1 MARRSLLVAAAAC
14 AALAG
19 CSLLPAS
26 GADDPSQSSPPEPRT
41 TASAP
46 ESQVSPEASPE
57 AKPAAEPDKPVTLA
71 FAGDIHF
78 MDQLRDRLDDPDT
91 ALEPIAPAL
100 SDADL
105 TVVNLETAIATGGT
119 PEDKNYTFRTPP
131 TALDALQAA
140 GVDVVTMANNHGVDY
155 GRTGLEESLDA
166 KRNGPIDVIGIG
178 EDDDEAFAPAI
189 HDIRGTKIAVIGAT
203 AFPLDPTVE
212 NWPAGPDS
220 PGIAVA
226 IDPSRLLEE
235 VREVRPKVDVVV
247 TYLHWGTERES
258 CPNASQRE
266 LAEQLEDA
274 GVDLIVG
281 AHAHVLQGAGR
292 LGDAFV
298 AYGFGNFVWY
308 SQNTPR
314 EATTGVMK
322 VTLDGRKVARMQW
335 TPAYIQP
342 SGLPEPATGSRKEQM
357 ISEFADLR
365 DCTGLDPVPGV
376 P

>member
-26 GADDPSQSSPPEPRT
+26 EAENPPESELPPPTQT
-41 TASAP
+41 TA
-46 ESQVSPEASPE
+46 VSPKPSAT
-57 AKPAAEPDKPVTLA
+57 AKPAAEPDKPITLA

-78 MDQLRDRLDDPDT
+78 ADQLRERLDDPDT

-131 TALDALQAA
+131 SALDALQAA

-166 KRNGPIDVIGIG
+166 KHNGPIDVIGIG

-212 NWPAGPDS
+212 NWPAGPGEA
-220 PGIAVA
+220 GIAVA
-226 IDPSRLLEE
+226 IDPERLLEE
-235 VREVRPKVDVVV
+235 VREVRSKVDVVI

-266 LAEQLEDA
+266 LASELEEA

-322 VTLDGRKVARMQW
+322 VTLDGRKVSRMKW
-335 TPAYIQP
+335 TPAYIQS
-342 SGLPEPATGSRKEQM
+342 SGVPEPATGSRKEDM
-357 ISEFADLR
+357 ISDFADLR

>member
-1 MARRSLLVAAAAC
+1 MARRLLLAAVAC
-14 AALAG
+14 AAVAG

-26 GADDPSQSSPPEPRT
+26 EADDPPQDPPAART
-41 TASAP
+41 TAPASETREPEPSAKP
-46 ESQVSPEASPE
+46 
-57 AKPAAEPDKPVTLA
+57 KPAAEPGKPVTLA

-78 MDQLRDRLDDPDT
+78 WDQLRSRLDDPDT

-100 SDADL
+100 TDADL

-131 TALDALQAA
+131 SALDALQAA

-155 GRTGLEESLDA
+155 GKGGLEETLRA
-166 KRNGPIDVIGIG
+166 KHDGPIDVIGVG

-189 HDIRGTKIAVIGAT
+189 HDIRGTKIAVIAAT

-212 NWPAGPDS
+212 NWPARPGEA
-220 PGIAVA
+220 GIAVA
-226 IDPSRLLEE
+226 IDPTRLLEE
-235 VREVRPKVDVVV
+235 VREVRSKVDVVV

-258 CPNASQRE
+258 CPNADQRE
-266 LAEQLEDA
+266 LAEKLEAA

-281 AHAHVLQGAGR
+281 SHAHVLQGAGR
-292 LGDAFV
+292 LGNAFV

-314 EATTGVMK
+314 ESTTGVMK
-322 VTLDGRKVARMQW
+322 LTLDGRKVSRMQW
-335 TPAYIQP
+335 TPAYIQS
-342 SGLPEPATGSRKEQM
+342 SGLPEPATGDRKQRM
-357 ISEFADLR
+357 ISDFADLR
-365 DCTGLDPVPGV
+365 DCTGLEGVPGV